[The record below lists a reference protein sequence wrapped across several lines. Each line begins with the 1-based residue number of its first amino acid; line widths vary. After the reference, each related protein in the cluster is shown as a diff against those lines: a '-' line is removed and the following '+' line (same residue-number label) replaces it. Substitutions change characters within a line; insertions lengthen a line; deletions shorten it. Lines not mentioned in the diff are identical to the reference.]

1 MRRDGLKPDSPNSG
15 YPMAAMAGALGT
27 RFEKINDYTIG
38 NDYSELTQTHIT
50 SAIKMMKVTSILF
63 SSIFTIPVIVTL
75 SYFGWWIHA

>member
-1 MRRDGLKPDSPNSG
+1 LRKDRLKPDSPNSG

-38 NDYSELTQTHIT
+38 NGYSELTQTHIT